1 MPTPPGLRSP
11 GLDAMSS
18 ASRPPLPTPSILP
31 VLMAVPYS
39 PPARM
44 SPTRW
49 SRSSK
54 SLWFESRSTCR
65 KSEVPRLT
73 ENPRFLIYH
82 HCFRFLVPRTFLMS
96 DQRQLFGTDGIRG
109 IAGEFP
115 LTKQSTYLIGR
126 ALGHDLLRNT
136 PRPQAVIGQDTR
148 ESSCWIADRVSEGL
162 AAVGVDVHS
171 AGVITTPG
179 VAYLARSRKMA
190 AGVVI
195 SASHNPWTDN
205 GIKVFSGDGFK
216 LTDARELAIE
226 KEIFAQL
233 ENPAS
238 ADDTALKV
246 PRPSLPGE
254 AELRHA
260 YIKSLAASVSSD
272 LSKLR
277 VLVDCANGAATAEA
291 PELFRTLGIQ
301 ATFTCTSPNGKNI
314 NDGCG
319 ALHPEILAK
328 AVAESNGKFDL
339 GVTFDGDAD
348 RALFCDAAGRVI
360 NGDAVLLA
368 AARDMRAQGKLKADT
383 VVSTTMSN
391 MGLEIALKTSGVRM
405 LRANVGD
412 KYVLEEMLKT
422 GATLGGE
429 QSGHIIFRD
438 EDSTTGDGLLTAL
451 RLMDIIVRAGRP
463 LAELVADLKVFP
475 QKIQNV
481 RVREKVPFKQVPAIQ
496 SAIEAAER
504 ELDGNGRVVVRYSG
518 TEALARVMVE
528 ADSKEKMESVTAAI
542 AEEIQKA

>member
-1 MPTPPGLRSP
+1 
-11 GLDAMSS
+11 
-18 ASRPPLPTPSILP
+18 
-31 VLMAVPYS
+31 
-39 PPARM
+39 
-44 SPTRW
+44 
-49 SRSSK
+49 
-54 SLWFESRSTCR
+54 
-65 KSEVPRLT
+65 
-73 ENPRFLIYH
+73 
-82 HCFRFLVPRTFLMS
+82 MS

-109 IAGEFP
+109 VAGEFP
-115 LTKQSTYLIGR
+115 LTRQSTYLIGR
-126 ALGHDLLRNT
+126 ALGHDLMHT
-136 PRPQAVIGQDTR
+136 VVRPQAVIGQDTR
-148 ESSCWIADRVSEGL
+148 QSSQWIADRVAEGL

-179 VAYLARSRKMA
+179 VAYLARSRGMA
-190 AGVVI
+190 AGIVI

-226 KEIFAQL
+226 KEIFALLQ
-233 ENPAS
+233 NPAS

-254 AELRHA
+254 APLRHA
-260 YIKSLAASVSSD
+260 YIQSLVASVSAD

-301 ATFTCTSPNGKNI
+301 ATFIHISPDGKNI
-314 NDGCG
+314 NERCG
-319 ALHPEILAK
+319 ALHPETLGK
-328 AVAESNGKFDL
+328 MVAESGGKFDL

-348 RALFCDAAGRVI
+348 RALFCDASGRVV
-360 NGDAVLLA
+360 NGDGVLLA
-368 AARDMRAQGKLKADT
+368 AARDLHGQGKLKADT

-391 MGLEIALKTSGVRM
+391 MGLEIALKNSGIRM

-438 EDSTTGDGLLTAL
+438 GDATTGDGLLTAL
-451 RLMDIIVRAGRP
+451 RLMGILVRTNQP
-463 LAELVADLKVFP
+463 LASLVSDLKVFP

-481 RVREKVPFKQVPAIQ
+481 RVREKIPFAQIPAVQ
-496 SAIEAAER
+496 AAIDAAER
-504 ELDGNGRVVVRYSG
+504 ELNGNGRVVVRYSG

-528 ADSKEKMESVTAAI
+528 AESETRMQALAESIAA
-542 AEEIQKA
+542 EIKKALGV